1 MILRRLFARHRP
13 ATGDTAS
20 EQGSQWLAVADL
32 MAALMMIFLFIAVL
46 HMVQVER
53 SQAAQEE
60 TRSEALALRDA
71 IHAALADEFAE
82 DLERWNAELD
92 REDLTLSFR
101 EPEVLFEQ
109 SSASIRP
116 RFETILEDFMP
127 RYAERLRPFAGVIR
141 EVRIEGHTSSEW
153 AGAEDASEA
162 YFANMDLSQRRT
174 RSVLEFAWGLDGLRG
189 EDWFRDR
196 VAAVGM
202 SSSRRVL
209 DAQGREDRE
218 ASRRVE
224 FSVLTDFESRLLGE
238 QAGAGADSGT
248 GGGQLSPI
256 PAPLPLRGA
265 APPTGAPTPG

>member
-1 MILRRLFARHRP
+1 MILRQLFARRARAAGGTP
-13 ATGDTAS
+13 S
-20 EQGSQWLAVADL
+20 EQGAQWLAVADL

-53 SQAAQEE
+53 SQAAHEE

-71 IHAALADEFAE
+71 IHAALLDEFAE

-109 SSASIRP
+109 SSAAIRP
-116 RFETILEDFMP
+116 RFEAILEDFMP

-153 AGAEDASEA
+153 AGAEDAREA

-174 RSVLEFAWGLDGLRG
+174 RSVLEYAWGLERVRG
-189 EDWFRDR
+189 EDWFRER

-209 DAQGREDRE
+209 DERGREDRE

-238 QAGAGADSGT
+238 AGE
-248 GGGQLSPI
+248 P
-256 PAPLPLRGA
+256 GA
-265 APPTGAPTPG
+265 AEAGVMPVPRPLHSDSHSGPHSNSGAPTPG